1 MDFEL
6 PAYSA
11 SEFPPNPPP
20 SHSAGSSTNTTQ
32 HGSLHSSSLEDSKG
46 HKWLTLT
53 VHSRA
58 PHASSP
64 PCFYQGDVISG
75 QVDIDALKSESI
87 GGIAIKVTAGRT
99 NTEKEIW
106 TPSTPLPDG
115 STVSELGKGK
125 YSWLFSLTLPT
136 EVEVHDQKTVKKF
149 PLPPTFSERTS
160 AVYLDYKLILIIKRG
175 VLKVNQTLPTIF
187 SYVPLTRA
195 EPPSRML
202 QKAYRENLPL
212 VGPEGDPDG
221 WHVLPSVTIHGKIFH
236 TRSVEVVLS
245 PSQFAF
251 ANPLTY
257 ARGTSAP
264 IWLTLTGNDEQA
276 LDLLSSPKAIKLLMV
291 RSLAMG
297 PDASNDD
304 MEPRSGNTFFSNVAR
319 TVFWAPEHA
328 SAPGKRVLQG
338 EVGIKP
344 SLKPSTLFH
353 KFSIRY
359 HMELQPFEVPGL
371 VVTAPT
377 PKTNPLL
384 KQKVTVVN
392 LGAQGITMR
401 SRAPPESVQEQ
412 AEDYQTPVPLLIDV
426 MAWPVYE

>member
-1 MDFEL
+1 
-6 PAYSA
+6 
-11 SEFPPNPPP
+11 
-20 SHSAGSSTNTTQ
+20 
-32 HGSLHSSSLEDSKG
+32 
-46 HKWLTLT
+46 
-53 VHSRA
+53 
-58 PHASSP
+58 
-64 PCFYQGDVISG
+64 
-75 QVDIDALKSESI
+75 
-87 GGIAIKVTAGRT
+87 
-99 NTEKEIW
+99 
-106 TPSTPLPDG
+106 
-115 STVSELGKGK
+115 
-125 YSWLFSLTLPT
+125 
-136 EVEVHDQKTVKKF
+136 VHDQKTVKKF

-160 AVYLDYKLILIIKRG
+160 AVYLDYKLILMIKRG
-175 VLKVNQTLPTIF
+175 ILKVNQTLPTIF

-212 VGPEGDPDG
+212 IGPEGDPDG

-245 PSQFAF
+245 VMIYK
-251 ANPLTY
+251 LTY

-291 RSLAMG
+291 RSLATG
-297 PDASNDD
+297 PDASND
-304 MEPRSGNTFFSNVAR
+304 MEPRPGNTFFDNVAR
-319 TVFWAPEHA
+319 AIFWAPEHG

-359 HMELQPFEVPGL
+359 HMELQPFEVPGF

-377 PKTNPLL
+377 SKTNPLL

-401 SRAPPESVQEQ
+401 SRAP
-412 AEDYQTPVPLLIDV
+412 
-426 MAWPVYE
+426 